1 MQITITRVAIMAAR
15 QLEPRRI
22 MRLTARVAKVSRP
35 LVSST
40 SPSRSSKSFV
50 WRSSSSFTAIE
61 TCLALSAAEDKSS
74 KASSCS
80 VIVAK
85 AQGNV
90 TSISMSTHTRLKT
103 FIPSNISRCSCK
115 IDSGSGEGND
125 PELSARVPLVSS
137 APSSSD
143 FLSSFVLTLN
153 LFTMVAIRISSESK
167 VSFRRSYSVVSL
179 FGTTVRVV
187 SLSLSLR
194 RESRITTR
202 SPRVASS
209 TLYCVARV
217 VTALQ
222 V

>member
-80 VIVAK
+80 
-85 AQGNV
+85 
-90 TSISMSTHTRLKT
+90 
-103 FIPSNISRCSCK
+103 SNISRCSCK